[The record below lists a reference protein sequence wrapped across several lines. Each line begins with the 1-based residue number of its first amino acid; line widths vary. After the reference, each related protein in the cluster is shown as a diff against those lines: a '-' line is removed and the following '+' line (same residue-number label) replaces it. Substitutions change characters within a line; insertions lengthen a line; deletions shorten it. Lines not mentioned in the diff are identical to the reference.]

1 MILQK
6 SLLFCIL
13 ISYFRNCRK
22 PERTSPCVSPGRG
35 DGEKYSR
42 RQMQGSITVEAA
54 FALPLFFLAV
64 ISLMYMIEVLS
75 IRTSIRS
82 GMQCAA
88 KNAAEE
94 AYRNTFAE
102 PRSLEADIVK
112 AVGSERLNRSIV
124 EGGSG
129 GIRCE
134 KSRMSALTAV
144 LDLKVEYRIR
154 LPIPAFLNLSVPM
167 EEQMRVKGWS
177 GYVKTGFFETDEETV
192 YVTETGVVYHR
203 DYHCNYLELSIRMV
217 TADSIDGL
225 RNKEQGKYYPCE
237 HCAEKGTQKGVYITD
252 YGNRYHNSL
261 NCSGLKRTIYA
272 VPLSE
277 ASVGRGACT
286 KCGR

>member
-1 MILQK
+1 M
-6 SLLFCIL
+6 
-13 ISYFRNCRK
+13 R
-22 PERTSPCVSPGRG
+22 
-35 DGEKYSR
+35 
-42 RQMQGSITVEAA
+42 
-54 FALPLFFLAV
+54 
-64 ISLMYMIEVLS
+64 
-75 IRTSIRS
+75 
-82 GMQCAA
+82 
-88 KNAAEE
+88 
-94 AYRNTFAE
+94 
-102 PRSLEADIVK
+102 
-112 AVGSERLNRSIV
+112 
-124 EGGSG
+124 
-129 GIRCE
+129 
-134 KSRMSALTAV
+134 
-144 LDLKVEYRIR
+144 KVEDVSTDSSAGFKGGVSDPAADTGLFEFIRPDGRTDEGEGMERIC
-154 LPIPAFLNLSVPM
+154 
-167 EEQMRVKGWS
+167 KD
-177 GYVKTGFFETDEETV
+177 GFFETDEETV